1 MGIKDC
7 NQQDF
12 EEKIILEN
20 PDQYQV
26 GPKSEDLNPCR
37 VVAWSF
43 FFADG
48 EDLVSVVGVGVVQ
61 CIRGNPNHIL
71 DQNVKPQPTRVFLC
85 SIGNCH
91 AQPTEA
97 VPSFFYRSRNFG

>member
-1 MGIKDC
+1 MDIKTC

-12 EEKIILEN
+12 EEKTILEN

-43 FFADG
+43 LFFADG
-48 EDLVSVVGVGVVQ
+48 EDLVSVVGVGVVES
-61 CIRGNPNHIL
+61 IRGNQIQIAYLIKTPNL
-71 DQNVKPQPTRVFLC
+71 NTTGVFLC

-91 AQPTEA
+91 VQPTEA
-97 VPSFFYRSRNFG
+97 VPSSF